1 MKPTLLLTALL
12 LTLMPVLHAADAPPK
27 EQKPAP
33 EFRKYELPVEPD
45 ENVAYGPH
53 RMQVIYF
60 WRAKSDQPTPLLV
73 YIHGGGW
80 QGGDR
85 SVVRSMLLPALEAG
99 ISVVSVEYR
108 FVTEAMLAKV
118 SPPLQ
123 WPMDDAARALQFVRS
138 RATEWNIDKTRIAAS
153 GSSAGGCTSLW
164 LVFHDDLADPAS
176 ADPVARESTRL
187 LCAAVDRAQTTLDPQ
202 QMKEWTPNS
211 DYGGHAFGF
220 MPDPHD
226 LKTRDTQFPQFLAA
240 RDSLLPWI
248 QRYSPIAH
256 VTKDDPPVYLL
267 YTTPPAMG
275 KDDAEARHS
284 ANFGVPLQEK
294 LRGLGVE
301 CELVY
306 PGAPNVKHATMTAY
320 LIERLKAN

>member
-1 MKPTLLLTALL
+1 
-12 LTLMPVLHAADAPPK
+12 
-27 EQKPAP
+27 
-33 EFRKYELPVEPD
+33 
-45 ENVAYGPH
+45 
-53 RMQVIYF
+53 
-60 WRAKSDQPTPLLV
+60 
-73 YIHGGGW
+73 
-80 QGGDR
+80 
-85 SVVRSMLLPALEAG
+85 
-99 ISVVSVEYR
+99 
-108 FVTEAMLAKV
+108 
-118 SPPLQ
+118 
-123 WPMDDAARALQFVRS
+123 
-138 RATEWNIDKTRIAAS
+138 
-153 GSSAGGCTSLW
+153 
-164 LVFHDDLADPAS
+164 
-176 ADPVARESTRL
+176 
-187 LCAAVDRAQTTLDPQ
+187 
-202 QMKEWTPNS
+202 MKEWTPNS

>member
-1 MKPTLLLTALL
+1 MKLTLLLTALL
-12 LTLMPVLHAADAPPK
+12 LAPLAALHAADAPPK

>member
-1 MKPTLLLTALL
+1 MKLELTLIALL
-12 LTLMPVLHAADAPPK
+12 FAPLTTLIAADAPPK